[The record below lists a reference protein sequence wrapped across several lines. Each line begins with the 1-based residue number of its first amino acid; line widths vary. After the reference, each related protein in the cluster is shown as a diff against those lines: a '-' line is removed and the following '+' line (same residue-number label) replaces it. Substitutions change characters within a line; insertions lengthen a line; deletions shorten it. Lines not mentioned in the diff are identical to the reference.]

1 MEMAEKIPSEPDAGN
16 AAEGISRSL
25 LPVISILALKNI
37 IMKLVVNNE
46 VKIFS
51 ESSLNLLQLLKQ
63 LGIDRKKGIA
73 VSVNNDVI
81 ARNQWEYIVLKEN
94 DKILIIT
101 ASQGG

>member
-1 MEMAEKIPSEPDAGN
+1 
-16 AAEGISRSL
+16 
-25 LPVISILALKNI
+25 
-37 IMKLVVNNE
+37 MKLVVNNE